1 MSEIFREEINI
12 DGILLGLNDTE
23 LEKCV
28 PMSSMTTGF
37 ILKQMLTPSW
47 AGRKVSQSPMDL
59 IKMISFFAGVVK
71 EMERRKNVTE
81 LDANKAMEGMVNIA
95 CSAPWRQAEI
105 SSANFQANAR
115 GSAKLAS
122 IMALKGESLMSQTT
136 WEEMHSEQTTADML
150 KLGSEYLIQTGY
162 YQLDYLKRIKKIF

>member
-1 MSEIFREEINI
+1 
-12 DGILLGLNDTE
+12 
-23 LEKCV
+23 
-28 PMSSMTTGF
+28 
-37 ILKQMLTPSW
+37 
-47 AGRKVSQSPMDL
+47 MDL

-81 LDANKAMEGMVNIA
+81 LDANKGMVNIA

-122 IMALKGESLMSQTT
+122 IMALKGESLMSETT
-136 WEEMHSEQTTADML
+136 WVEMHSEQTTADML
-150 KLGSEYLIQTGY
+150 KLGSGAEGECRT
-162 YQLDYLKRIKKIF
+162 